1 MSSLF
6 STENKL
12 QLFIKRTQSNPAQS
26 QSLLTRFW
34 RHLSSI
40 YLAQQSFNTLTGFVS
55 LLSIYLKSEAQTWG
69 WVVL

>member
-6 STENKL
+6 STENQL

-34 RHLSSI
+34 RHLTSI
-40 YLAQQSFNTLTGFVS
+40 YLAQHSFNTLTGFIN
-55 LLSIYLKSEAQTWG
+55 LLSTY
-69 WVVL
+69 